1 MRWCCSLEACT
12 LLYSLQNPGSLCKRM
27 VQTSTPFSAPVP
39 QVKRAEDDLLA
50 ARRANTALRADKA
63 KLDET
68 ISTLQLENDMVARQV
83 GGGVLSR
90 ARRASIQA
98 HYTAPRC

>member
-1 MRWCCSLEACT
+1 MSCSVMQVQQLYKPAAPHFGNFNGLHASRYAWC
-12 LLYSLQNPGSLCKRM
+12 
-27 VQTSTPFSAPVP
+27 TPMSRPRSPRP

-83 GGGVLSR
+83 GVQVSTVQGG
-90 ARRASIQA
+90 AG
-98 HYTAPRC
+98 